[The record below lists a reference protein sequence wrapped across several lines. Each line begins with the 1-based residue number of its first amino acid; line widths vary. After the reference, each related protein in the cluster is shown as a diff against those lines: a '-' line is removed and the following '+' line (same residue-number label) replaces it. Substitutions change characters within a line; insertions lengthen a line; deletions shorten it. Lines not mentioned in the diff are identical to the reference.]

1 MVSMIPTSAVCI
13 EKSAAMSDNRPTGTN
28 SVVLNTKAA
37 MASNTTRSQAVLR
50 ETVVGCMRS
59 QVSQYSE
66 SDVAETSS
74 ESDLRHKLLTIVV
87 NKAGRET
94 L

>member
-1 MVSMIPTSAVCI
+1 
-13 EKSAAMSDNRPTGTN
+13 
-28 SVVLNTKAA
+28 
-37 MASNTTRSQAVLR
+37 
-50 ETVVGCMRS
+50 MRS

-66 SDVAETSS
+66 SDAAETSS